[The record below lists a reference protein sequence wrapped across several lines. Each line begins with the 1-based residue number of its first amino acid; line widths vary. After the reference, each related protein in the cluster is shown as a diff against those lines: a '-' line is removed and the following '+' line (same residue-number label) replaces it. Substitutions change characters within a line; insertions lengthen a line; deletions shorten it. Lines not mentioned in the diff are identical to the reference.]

1 MSERATTLNPGAS
14 EFVPNFSVPDM
25 SNLNINDN
33 QTATLA
39 EEQTYQPPA
48 NNQRYQNQNNYHQ
61 QQTGYYQNQHHHNNH
76 HNSHHHQQ
84 QQQQQ
89 PPQQQFYGQNYNNSH
104 RHSYNPNYRGR
115 NRNYNHHHHNNHYGN
130 NNGYHG
136 YNQHQHQQQSY
147 DVDSFELEARCDA
160 VIEILQDDKIRDQLN
175 PVSNYASETE
185 AEQKINQQGAYSEI
199 NNNADPQLDDEEEMA
214 EMMAMQEECR
224 LEMMKFYIQSQNPT
238 LFEEIYHDV
247 SYPEAAGS
255 KKVPEEELRS
265 PKVMSSYTS
274 QDNAEESSITD
285 TPNNTLRDLII
296 NELNPDVAEF
306 VPYKFSSEAE
316 VNTNESTETA

>member
-1 MSERATTLNPGAS
+1 MSQKANSLNPSAS

-33 QTATLA
+33 QIPTA

-48 NNQRYQNQNNYHQ
+48 NNQRYQTQNNYHQ
-61 QQTGYYQNQHHHNNH
+61 HQGGYYQNQHHHN
-76 HNSHHHQQ
+76 SHQQ
-84 QQQQQ
+84 QQHSQPQPQQQ
-89 PPQQQFYGQNYNNSH
+89 PQQFYGQNNNNSH

-115 NRNYNHHHHNNHYGN
+115 NRNYNHHHQNNHYGS

-136 YNQHQHQQQSY
+136 GYNNHQQHQQTY
-147 DVDSFELEARCDA
+147 DVDPFELEARCGA

-175 PVSNYASETE
+175 PQSNYADTGEDFNQ
-185 AEQKINQQGAYSEI
+185 AELNNQ
-199 NNNADPQLDDEEEMA
+199 NADPQLDDEEEMA

-255 KKVPEEELRS
+255 KKVPEEELRN
-265 PKVMSSYTS
+265 PKVMPSNVQFSTAPVGG
-274 QDNAEESSITD
+274 QTEIQ
-285 TPNNTLRDLII
+285 NNTLRDLII

-306 VPYKFSSEAE
+306 VPNKFSSEPE
-316 VNTNESTETA
+316 NVSTQETA